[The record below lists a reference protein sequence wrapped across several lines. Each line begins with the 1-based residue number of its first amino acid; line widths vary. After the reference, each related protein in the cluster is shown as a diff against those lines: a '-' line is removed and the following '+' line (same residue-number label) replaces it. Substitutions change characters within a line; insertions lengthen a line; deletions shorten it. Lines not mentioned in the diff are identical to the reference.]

1 MRVKSRKTKKGF
13 VTVDTTPPHGAKE
26 VEEGSARGVATDA
39 AATTARA
46 MNSPALKVASLA
58 LLIIY
63 PLLEVACYALLYI
76 KRSDL
81 AVRKRNMSIVRFA
94 SIVGWLAYINLVFSS
109 TNRGSTCGV
118 FYAFSILIPPVT
130 SVIQLIRAIDLRA
143 MLERNNIRLKEERLH
158 SSTQQSRRAVAAR
171 RDSRSHSEK
180 NDVEASAA
188 GTTAVASSQSR
199 LGSVYIL
206 NAGKEKVAKSTSD
219 VIQLLRWIKMTLL
232 YIPTAALLLATLS
245 LSGGVLSAK
254 DYQLCLSSETAFF
267 LYVCPALPILVSLL
281 TLTATTLIR
290 KSEDELGIRR
300 EITRNAVILIG
311 VYLVILILRMAGK
324 NALHPVVELAGQIV
338 LSLSMKIAPC
348 FHRKGDALL
357 ESWMTRRASRFGG
370 FGQQGRNL
378 VPGYVQPLPNTGVG
392 GRGSTAGGRGGARSS
407 AFRRISTNAAESDG
421 ERRREVTMSLDAGLC
436 ILLSTQDGINSFSE
450 HCVREFSYENIR
462 FWCAVNDFHAEV
474 DLTCVEDGIPSTSS
488 SSSSDGDGDSDDV
501 EEGSGTGGG
510 KAQQE
515 ERQADE
521 IDKLSESELL
531 EYAQEIFEVYIATEG
546 ELQINIPQSMVNE
559 IRTSLEDGKV
569 RRGLF
574 DKAGQEIFNLMS
586 RDSFPRYIANKRK
599 ASSLLQKSVSRRRNR
614 VSAVASG

>member
-1 MRVKSRKTKKGF
+1 
-13 VTVDTTPPHGAKE
+13 
-26 VEEGSARGVATDA
+26 
-39 AATTARA
+39 

-58 LLIIY
+58 LFIIY
-63 PLLEVACYALLYI
+63 PLLEVACYVLLYI

-94 SIVGWLAYINLVFSS
+94 SIVGWLASINLVFSS
-109 TNRGSTCGV
+109 TNRGGTCGV

-130 SVIQLIRAIDLRA
+130 SVVQLIRAIDLRA

-180 NDVEASAA
+180 NDVEAAE
-188 GTTAVASSQSR
+188 GTTAVAASTQSR

-290 KSEDELGIRR
+290 NSEDELGIRR
-300 EITRNAVILIG
+300 EITRNAVILIA
-311 VYLVILILRMAGK
+311 VYLAILILRMVGK
-324 NALHPVVELAGQIV
+324 NALHPVVELAGQIM

-378 VPGYVQPLPNTGVG
+378 VPGYVQPLPNTSVG
-392 GRGSTAGGRGGARSS
+392 GRGSTVGGRGGARSS

-488 SSSSDGDGDSDDV
+488 SSSSDGDGDGDDNDV

-510 KAQQE
+510 KPQQE
-515 ERQADE
+515 EQQADE

-531 EYAQEIFEVYIATEG
+531 EYAKEIFEVYIATEG
-546 ELQINIPQSMVNE
+546 ELQINIPQSMVTE
-559 IRTSLEDGKV
+559 IRTALEGGKV
-569 RRGLF
+569 SRGLF
-574 DKAGQEIFNLMS
+574 DKAQREIFGLMS

-614 VSAVASG
+614 VSAVAAG

>member
-1 MRVKSRKTKKGF
+1 VTPTRRDQSRRKKIEAG
-13 VTVDTTPPHGAKE
+13 DEKL
-26 VEEGSARGVATDA
+26 VATDA
-39 AATTARA
+39 TPIE
-46 MNSPALKVASLA
+46 MNPSAFKVASLA
-58 LLIIY
+58 LLALY
-63 PLLEVACYALLYI
+63 PLLEFVCYALLYI

-94 SIVGWLAYINLVFSS
+94 SIAGWLAYINLVFSL

-118 FYAFSILIPPVT
+118 FYAFSILIPPLT
-130 SVIQLIRAIDLRA
+130 SVIQLIRVIDLRA

-171 RDSRSHSEK
+171 RDSRSHSER
-180 NDVEASAA
+180 NDAGAAA
-188 GTTAVASSQSR
+188 GTNVIKAVVPSR
-199 LGSVYIL
+199 VGSVYIL
-206 NAGKEKVAKSTSD
+206 NAGKEKVDKSRAEEIT
-219 VIQLLRWIKMTLL
+219 LLRWVKMTLL
-232 YIPTAALLLATLS
+232 YIPTAVLLLGTLS
-245 LSGGVLSAK
+245 LSDGVLSAK
-254 DYQLCLSSETAFF
+254 DYQLCLSAESVFF
-267 LYVCPALPILVSLL
+267 LYLCPALPILVSLL
-281 TLTATTLIR
+281 TLVATTLIR

-311 VYLVILILRMAGK
+311 TYLTILIVRMVGE
-324 NALHPVVELAGQIV
+324 NALHPILELSGQIL
-338 LSLSMKIAPC
+338 LSVSMKIAPC
-348 FHRKGDALL
+348 FHRKGEVLL
-357 ESWMTRRASRFGG
+357 ESWMTRRASR

-378 VPGYVQPLPNTGVG
+378 VPGYVQPLPNTSVG

-488 SSSSDGDGDSDDV
+488 STDGDGDIAAVDV
-501 EEGSGTGGG
+501 EEGTGGG
-510 KAQQE
+510 QPQQE
-515 ERQADE
+515 QADD

-531 EYAQEIFEVYIATEG
+531 EYAKEIFEVYIATEG
-546 ELQINIPQSMVNE
+546 ELQINIPQSMVTE
-559 IRTSLEDGKV
+559 IRTVLENGKV
-569 RRGLF
+569 RRNMF
-574 DKAGQEIFNLMS
+574 DKAQREIFGIMS
-586 RDSFPRYIANKRK
+586 RDSFPRFIANRRK
-599 ASSLLQKSVSRRRNR
+599 VSSLLQKSVSRRRNR

>member
-1 MRVKSRKTKKGF
+1 
-13 VTVDTTPPHGAKE
+13 
-26 VEEGSARGVATDA
+26 
-39 AATTARA
+39 

-58 LLIIY
+58 LFIIY
-63 PLLEVACYALLYI
+63 PLLEVACYVLLYI

-109 TNRGSTCGV
+109 TNRGGTCGV

-130 SVIQLIRAIDLRA
+130 SVVQLIRAIDLRA

-180 NDVEASAA
+180 NDVEAAE
-188 GTTAVASSQSR
+188 GTTAVAASSQSR

-300 EITRNAVILIG
+300 EITRNAVILIA
-311 VYLVILILRMAGK
+311 VYLAILILRMVGK
-324 NALHPVVELAGQIV
+324 NALHPVVELAGQIM

-378 VPGYVQPLPNTGVG
+378 VPGYVQPLPNTSVG

-510 KAQQE
+510 KPQQE
-515 ERQADE
+515 EQAE
-521 IDKLSESELL
+521 GIDKLSESELL
-531 EYAQEIFEVYIATEG
+531 EYAKEIFEVYIATEG
-546 ELQINIPQSMVNE
+546 ELQINIPQSMVTE
-559 IRTSLEDGKV
+559 IRAALEGEKV
-569 RRGLF
+569 RRNLF
-574 DKAGQEIFNLMS
+574 DPAQREIFNLMA

-614 VSAVASG
+614 VSAVAAGV